1 MRKFTQLKM
10 LVIAL
15 FISTIAMAQGGGNTV
30 NGVVTDASKLPMV
43 GVSVTVDGTDDGT
56 ITGINGETRQLQ
68 YLKLSFRLPVP

>member
-15 FISTIAMAQGGGNTV
+15 FISTMAMAQGGGTTV
-30 NGVVTDASKLPMV
+30 SGTVTDASQLPMV

-56 ITGINGETRQLQ
+56 ITGVNGEYSIT
-68 YLKLSFRLPVP
+68 VPKNGS